1 MQHALGGTGTPW
13 AFLSML
19 LEDAAPGRSHFNL
32 GVGIAEQAP
41 YTSTPA
47 WATMSVDGEMG
58 MAWSKGG
65 S

>member
-1 MQHALGGTGTPW
+1 
-13 AFLSML
+13 ML
-19 LEDAAPGRSHFNL
+19 LEDAAPGRSHFNNL

-41 YTSTPA
+41 NTSTHA
-47 WATMSVDGEMG
+47 WATRSVDGEMG